1 MGITNIWTWAKVIKI
16 CKVNNI
22 SAAEAAAVI
31 NEHIERDKYK
41 GQNFINFIIA
51 ALVRD
56 RAPRKEDSIYEAI
69 QYVIKIY
76 KKLYRPKKKI
86 VWSVKEA
93 PRKKNAKGVV
103 YTEGANYKNHIE
115 AVRNR
120 CKAAWAHDYWP
131 KFYKEVWPKVKK
143 DKQIKKDFL

>member
-1 MGITNIWTWAKVIKI
+1 MGITNIWTWAKVIEI

-69 QYVIKIY
+69 QYVIKKY

-86 VWSVKEA
+86 IWSVKEA

-103 YTEGANYKNHIE
+103 YTDKANYKNHIE

-120 CKAAWAHDYWP
+120 INRVYEHEFWKE
-131 KFYKEVWPKVKK
+131 FYSKVWPKVKK
-143 DKQIKKDFL
+143 NKQLKKDFL

>member
-1 MGITNIWTWAKVIKI
+1 MGITNIWTWAKVIEI

-69 QYVIKIY
+69 QYVIKKY
-76 KKLYRPKKKI
+76 K
-86 VWSVKEA
+86 
-93 PRKKNAKGVV
+93 
-103 YTEGANYKNHIE
+103 
-115 AVRNR
+115 
-120 CKAAWAHDYWP
+120 
-131 KFYKEVWPKVKK
+131 
-143 DKQIKKDFL
+143 